1 MYKTLGFKWLNQSF
15 CPASAFVSADRNVA
29 PNPQRFIHVAVGGN
43 NKKLTMNAL
52 RKNRLIFFLI
62 LIHIFLGISNLIT
75 SNQLLN
81 KSFDSQISSY
91 VSLIIYGVFGYFLLL
106 RKNWMRVIFIAL
118 FFISLPL
125 SILSLRPNILF
136 LNNLI
141 QLGLS
146 TYIVI
151 LLFQKDIKAL
161 YTEKKYKQQKPD
173 NKNVGGKF
181 AKGDLITNIKT
192 ITDLNTSYITD
203 MECVDDVNEYKDV
216 ISNILKL
223 ANIVDVETNAFEGE
237 QRMIMLKVNN
247 INHSFF
253 LSGNNDYIDSFGL
266 VKGLNEF
273 LTKINIPGKIYWF
286 WNCDWGQ
293 EAGFLYT
300 DKIEKMDELLYYK
313 NKYQEFGQISD
324 GLKTNEP
331 VEESNISETIV
342 TPFDNIS
349 IKEILLLL
357 AGVVLFQIGAADF
370 ILKTNLLSI
379 GAISGLISG
388 IFLGSGIYIIRRTLI
403 KNYYRQHGI

>member
-1 MYKTLGFKWLNQSF
+1 
-15 CPASAFVSADRNVA
+15 
-29 PNPQRFIHVAVGGN
+29 
-43 NKKLTMNAL
+43 MNAL

-75 SNQLLN
+75 SNQFLN

-91 VSLIIYGVFGYFLLL
+91 VSLIIYAVFGYFLLL
-106 RKNWMRVIFIAL
+106 RKNWMRVTFIVL

-141 QLGLS
+141 QLGIS
-146 TYIVI
+146 TYIVV
-151 LLFQKDIKAL
+151 LLFKKDLKTL
-161 YTEKKYKQQKPD
+161 YTEKTHTQKKTE
-173 NKNVGGKF
+173 NKIIGSKF

-192 ITDLNTSYITD
+192 ITDPNTAYITE
-203 MECVDDVNEYKDV
+203 MECVDDVNEYKNV
-216 ISNILKL
+216 ISSILKL
-223 ANIVDVETNAFEGE
+223 ANIVNVEIDAFEGE
-237 QRMIMLKVNN
+237 QRMIMLKLNN
-247 INHSFF
+247 ISHSFF
-253 LSGNNDYIDSFGL
+253 LSGDNDYIDSFGL

-273 LTKINIPGKIYWF
+273 LSKINVTGKIYWF

-300 DKIEKMDELLYYK
+300 GSVEKMDELLYYK
-313 NKYQEFGQISD
+313 NKYQDFGQISD

-331 VEESNISETIV
+331 VEESNISEIKV
-342 TPFDNIS
+342 SPFDNIS
-349 IKEILLLL
+349 IKEILILLI
-357 AGVVLFQIGAADF
+357 GVALLQIGAADF
-370 ILKTNLLSI
+370 ILKTNLLPI

-388 IFLGSGIYIIRRTLI
+388 IFLFGGIYIIRRTLI